1 MTTSSHYP
9 VRIAAAASA
18 GTPSRARKQFNS
30 LVKKLEAERAKLALW
45 REELPK
51 IQAVADR
58 EYRPLAEQFD
68 ACRKQLLVIYDQAY
82 AHKSMGKKDKDK
94 LQALICPMAW
104 DLMQD
109 DDDELVKE
117 IYNKHSGRDY
127 DQEMDEEKALM
138 LKMVGS
144 LTGLDLD
151 ADAFIHSPDAFFAS
165 LEEKM
170 SAREH
175 DARQAEPPKAPKLSK
190 REEKHQAEQ
199 AKLTQSVRDIF
210 RKLAS
215 ALHPDRETDP
225 AERDRKTGL
234 MQRANIAYA
243 ANDLLGLLEL
253 QLEVEQ
259 IDQTGL
265 DNLGDERIKQ
275 YNRILSGQLD
285 EVSGELFDM
294 EMSLARDIGW
304 ESTRRPVPKTVLKML
319 RTEIAAMRAQI
330 GQIASEIAAFAD
342 IGALKRWLKTLRIVD
357 NSPFDDDPWF

>member
-1 MTTSSHYP
+1 MTTSSPYP
-9 VRIAAAASA
+9 VRIAAPASA
-18 GTPSRARKQFNS
+18 AMPSRARKQFNN

-51 IQAVADR
+51 IHALADR

-68 ACRKQLLVIYDQAY
+68 ARRKQLLVIYDQAY
-82 AHKSMGKKDKDK
+82 KHKTMGKKDKEK
-94 LQALICPMAW
+94 LQALICPAAW
-104 DLMQD
+104 ELMQA
-109 DDDELVKE
+109 DDDELIKA
-117 IYNKHSGRDY
+117 IYNKHSGGDY
-127 DQEMDEEKALM
+127 DQELNEEKERM

-151 ADAFIHSPDAFFAS
+151 VEAFIHSPEAFFAS
-165 LEEKM
+165 LGEKF
-170 SAREH
+170 AEREH
-175 DARQAEPPKAPKLSK
+175 NARQAEPAKPPKPSK

-199 AKLTQSVRDIF
+199 DKLKQSVRDIF

-225 AERDRKTGL
+225 AERERKTGL
-234 MQRANIAYA
+234 MQRANRAYA

-285 EVSGELFDM
+285 DISGELFDM

-304 ESTRRPVPKTVLKML
+304 DSNRRPVPKTVLKVL
-319 RTEIAAMRAQI
+319 HTDIAAMRAQVA
-330 GQIASEIAAFAD
+330 QADAEIAEFAD
-342 IGALKRWLKTLRIVD
+342 LGALKRWLKTVRLVRE
-357 NSPFDDDPWF
+357 SPFDDGPWF

>member
-1 MTTSSHYP
+1 MTTSSPYP
-9 VRIAAAASA
+9 VRIAAPASA
-18 GTPSRARKQFNS
+18 GMPSRARKQFNN

-51 IQAVADR
+51 IHALADR

-68 ACRKQLLVIYDQAY
+68 ARRKQLLVIYDQAY
-82 AHKSMGKKDKDK
+82 THKAIGKKDRDK

-104 DLMQD
+104 ELMEA
-109 DDDELVKE
+109 DDDELIKE
-117 IYNKHSGRDY
+117 IYNRHSGRDY

-144 LTGLDLD
+144 ITGLDLD

-170 SAREH
+170 AEREH
-175 DARQAEPPKAPKLSK
+175 DAQQAEPAKPPKLSK

-199 AKLTQSVRDIF
+199 DKLKQSVRDIF

-225 AERDRKTGL
+225 AERERKTGL
-234 MQRANIAYA
+234 MQRANRAYA

-259 IDQTGL
+259 IDQAGL

-304 ESTRRPVPKTVLKML
+304 ESTRRPAPKTVLKTL
-319 RTEIAAMRAQI
+319 HADIAAMRAQI
-330 GQIASEIAAFAD
+330 GQIEAEIAALAD
-342 IGALKRWLKTLRIVD
+342 IAALKRWLKTLRLVD
-357 NSPFDDDPWF
+357 DSPFDDGPWF